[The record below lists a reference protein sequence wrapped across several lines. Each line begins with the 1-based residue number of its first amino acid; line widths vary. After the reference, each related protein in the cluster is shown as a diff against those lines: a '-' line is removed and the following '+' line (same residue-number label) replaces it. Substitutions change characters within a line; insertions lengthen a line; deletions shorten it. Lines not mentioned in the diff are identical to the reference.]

1 MDRFKEKGDDLV
13 FSKVG
18 LIRFLRRSSFVFYT
32 FFFTIIENVQVLWT
46 KLLLTFIKERSINM
60 CNVCNIFYC

>member
-32 FFFTIIENVQVLWT
+32 FFFYNYRKCASTLDKII
-46 KLLLTFIKERSINM
+46 IN
-60 CNVCNIFYC
+60 FY